1 MKPDNNSRK
10 RQNHDNQ
17 QHRRKP
23 TNTSVYVTNLPS
35 DVTVEELAE
44 VFSKYG
50 VLMEDFVNGMF
61 WYKMTRGQEKRKR
74 FMNLHVKRTLPD

>member
-1 MKPDNNSRK
+1 VDYFHLDLLLNQCILLNHSLKPDNNSRK

-17 QHRRKP
+17 QQK
-23 TNTSVYVTNLPS
+23 TKQVNTSVYVTNLPS

-44 VFSKYG
+44 IFSKYG

-61 WYKMTRGQEKRKR
+61 
-74 FMNLHVKRTLPD
+74 